1 LWAALRFEWA
11 YTAVAPAGTIQKRLV
26 IVHCATRPELLSARA
41 VVEVASRVILKVAAR
56 EGAIV
61 SLRLVVHR
69 NMWRDALLLDQPVQH
84 RSRPVGGIG
93 RKPLRLETEAL
104 LGPFNHGPRRAD
116 LGLANGA
123 GGLDVN
129 DDAELHVDEIVV
141 GVREERWP
149 LVSPG
154 PLRRRIGWRDK
165 LRDDVAGGAPGC
177 IIERCQILL
186 HRTAGPRGI
195 AIPAPILPRDRAL
208 LVGVGLD
215 QARIDC
221 KAFAPNQTGRNA
233 RLDDTFKHV
242 AKNIPLA
249 KTLVAGTRKCRMIRD
264 SLLDTEPAE
273 PAIGQVH
280 LHFTADQ
287 PLRADRKDIPHDQHP
302 DHQLRID

>member
-1 LWAALRFEWA
+1 MSLAGSYRKSPREKVPSSRCDLSFTGICGAIPFSSTSQFSIGAAP
-11 YTAVAPAGTIQKRLV
+11 YAV
-26 IVHCATRPELLSARA
+26 SA
-41 VVEVASRVILKVAAR
+41 ASRSGLRPKRSSVRSIMVLAAPTSAWRMAR
-56 EGAIV
+56 EA
-61 SLRLVVHR
+61 STSTMTPNFTSMR
-69 NMWRDALLLDQPVQH
+69 
-84 RSRPVGGIG
+84 
-93 RKPLRLETEAL
+93 
-104 LGPFNHGPRRAD
+104 
-116 LGLANGA
+116 
-123 GGLDVN
+123 
-129 DDAELHVDEIVV
+129 VV